1 MRIEME
7 FQGMDELVK
16 ALEQCATESEIAT
29 LNKNIVAKAE
39 TIIKSEMSV
48 KIPKSRNIADSGRW
62 YKKDKERQKVDT
74 HAADAVPIGKIKTDG
89 TRAEADVGWTK
100 ADNSEHFYVKFINW
114 GTVKQPPREFIY
126 KAGRAAEG
134 KIQSIAEREYQN
146 YLDKT
151 VG

>member
-7 FQGMDELVK
+7 FQGIDELVK
-16 ALEQCATESEIAT
+16 ALEQCATEKEIQG
-29 LNKNIVAKAE
+29 LNKSIVTKAQP
-39 TIIKSEMSV
+39 IIQKEMSS
-48 KIPKSRNIADSGRW
+48 KMPKSR
-62 YKKDKERQKVDT
+62 KVK
-74 HAADAVPIGKIKTDG
+74 VSG

-114 GTVKQPPREFIY
+114 GTVKRPPQEFIY
-126 KAGRAAEG
+126 KAGRTAEG
-134 KIQSIAEREYQN
+134 QIQSIAEREYQD

>member
-7 FQGMDELVK
+7 FQGIDELVK
-16 ALEQCATESEIAT
+16 ALEKCATDSQIQN
-29 LNKNIVAKAE
+29 LNKSIVTKAQP
-39 TIIKSEMSV
+39 IIKSEMTS
-48 KIPKSRNIADSGRW
+48 KMPKSRNQSVSGRGFGS
-62 YKKDKERQKVDT
+62 KSHPSS
-74 HAADAVPIGKIKTDG
+74 HAADAIPLDKVKVSG

-114 GTVKQPPREFIY
+114 GTVERPPQEFIY

-134 KIQSIAEREYQN
+134 QIQQIAEKEYQDFLN
-146 YLDKT
+146 RT

>member
-7 FQGMDELVK
+7 FQGIDELVK
-16 ALEQCATESEIAT
+16 ALEKCATDSQIQN
-29 LNKNIVAKAE
+29 LNKSIVTKAQPV
-39 TIIKSEMSV
+39 IKSEMTS
-48 KIPKSRNIADSGRW
+48 KMPKSRNQSVSGRGFGS
-62 YKKDKERQKVDT
+62 KSHPSS
-74 HAADAVPIGKIKTDG
+74 HAADAIPLDKVKVSG

-114 GTVKQPPREFIY
+114 GTVERPPQEFIY

-134 KIQSIAEREYQN
+134 QIQQIAEKEYQDFLN
-146 YLDKT
+146 RT

>member
-16 ALEQCATESEIAT
+16 ALERCATDSEIRN
-29 LNKNIVAKAE
+29 LNKSIVAKAQP
-39 TIIKSEMSV
+39 IIKREMTG
-48 KIPKSRNIADSGRW
+48 KMPKSRNQSMSGRGFGS
-62 YKKDKERQKVDT
+62 KSHPSS
-74 HAADAVPIGKIKTDG
+74 HAADAVPLDKVKTSG

-114 GTVKQPPREFIY
+114 GTVERPPQEFIY
-126 KAGRAAEG
+126 KAGRAAEVQVQ
-134 KIQSIAEREYQN
+134 KIAEKEYQDFLN
-146 YLDKT
+146 RT